1 MCGDHATRTH
11 RTPLN
16 CTFENNQREIL
27 GHMNSTKIIK
37 KKKKKK
43 EGTIVKLGFGKVWT
57 PHRGS
62 VLSWKDVTCNR
73 TRSSLALIKKFS
85 VTPSRW
91 QGERSYVACTGRHHD
106 DDVSKPPARP
116 AVSSQPRAPRTH
128 VGKVLP
134 LLLWPWGQ
142 LSPLQLLDT
151 WQIIAR
157 QHEGFCTSF
166 VYY

>member
-1 MCGDHATRTH
+1 MCGDHATKMH

-16 CTFENNQREIL
+16 CIFKNNRWEIL
-27 GHMNSTKIIK
+27 GHMYSTKIRRIK
-37 KKKKKK
+37 KKKGKK
-43 EGTIVKLGFGKVWT
+43 GTIVKLGFGKVRP
-57 PHRGS
+57 PHRGL

-73 TRSSLALIKKFS
+73 TQSSLVLIKKLS

-91 QGERSYVACTGRHHD
+91 QGERSYVACTGRNHD
-106 DDVSKPPARP
+106 KDVSKPPARP
-116 AVSSQPRAPRTH
+116 AVSSQPRAHRAH
-128 VGKVLP
+128 VGLP

-142 LSPLQLLDT
+142 LSPLQTLNTL
-151 WQIIAR
+151 QIISR